1 MEALL
6 KQDTDNK
13 QKIKIILALA
23 IPAMIENLLQTLV
36 GFVDTL
42 FVAKLGLAEVAAVGV
57 TNAILAVYMA
67 IFLAFGVACS
77 SMIAKSVGAGDMER
91 ASAVARQSVILSAVV
106 GVLFGLVTL
115 FFAKPI
121 LLIMGAEPDVLKE
134 AVIYFRI
141 VAVPAVL
148 IALMTILGS
157 ILRSAGDTKTPMKV
171 GLWVNLIHIV
181 LDYVLIFGI
190 SSIGGGGIA
199 GAAWATVAARFIGVV
214 VLYAFLRKTKLA
226 FSFRTKPHTN
236 GLSMPLLKLSWP
248 VAVERLIMR
257 LGQVLYFGLIIRIGA
272 DVYAAHM
279 IAGNIEI
286 FVYMPGYG
294 LAVAATT
301 LVGQHL
307 GADRQQDAYRYG
319 LLTTGVAVVIM
330 AIGGTLLYVLAP
342 LTAAWFT
349 DQTDVIEMVTTALRI
364 VAFAM
369 PFLAIGLVITGAL
382 QGAGDTKSPMYST
395 AIGMWLIRVV
405 GVYVLGIYLQMGIA
419 GIWLAYAID
428 LLIRAVYLSIR
439 YVRMLKGERNP

>member
-1 MEALL
+1 MMEALL

-190 SSIGGGGIA
+190 SSIGGGESQGLL
-199 GAAWATVAARFIGVV
+199 GRPS
-214 VLYAFLRKTKLA
+214 RQ
-226 FSFRTKPHTN
+226 
-236 GLSMPLLKLSWP
+236 GLSVSS
-248 VAVERLIMR
+248 
-257 LGQVLYFGLIIRIGA
+257 F
-272 DVYAAHM
+272 
-279 IAGNIEI
+279 
-286 FVYMPGYG
+286 F
-294 LAVAATT
+294 
-301 LVGQHL
+301 
-307 GADRQQDAYRYG
+307 
-319 LLTTGVAVVIM
+319 
-330 AIGGTLLYVLAP
+330 
-342 LTAAWFT
+342 
-349 DQTDVIEMVTTALRI
+349 
-364 VAFAM
+364 M
-369 PFLAIGLVITGAL
+369 PFSGKRSLPSRSEPSRTQTG
-382 QGAGDTKSPMYST
+382 SPCRS
-395 AIGMWLIRVV
+395 
-405 GVYVLGIYLQMGIA
+405 
-419 GIWLAYAID
+419 
-428 LLIRAVYLSIR
+428 
-439 YVRMLKGERNP
+439 